1 MASPTRFASTIPPLE
16 KRHSFAKSANE
27 GLSMVVLVPYQLGVH
42 RRHVKAAWHQLK
54 NQRRLSFNR
63 KENGFKSIAERR
75 NESELTSMQ
84 RWRSLI
90 KSFKASSNV
99 ARAVQDSSE
108 SAQAEHRALAA
119 QVSALHQLIQALQAS
134 ATIDVVT
141 MQISPDRSFP
151 TWSHAKLL
159 SEHSMQLTTKES
171 SAPSSKVPTSSPS
184 VQTLL

>member
-42 RRHVKAAWHQLK
+42 RRHVSAWHQLK

-90 KSFKASSNV
+90 KSFKASSKLYKIA
-99 ARAVQDSSE
+99 ARALKQN
-108 SAQAEHRALAA
+108 
-119 QVSALHQLIQALQAS
+119 I
-134 ATIDVVT
+134 
-141 MQISPDRSFP
+141 
-151 TWSHAKLL
+151 
-159 SEHSMQLTTKES
+159 
-171 SAPSSKVPTSSPS
+171 VPWPPKCQRYTSSFKHCKQAQRLMSSPCRFHPIEAS
-184 VQTLL
+184 QRGPMQSCYQNTACS